1 MGFYLDREAEE
12 IIREVKMRLARQ
24 LGVPERH
31 ISASMVVKYLY
42 TQASRTWQ
50 KQESSG

>member
-1 MGFYLDREAEE
+1 MGYYLDREAEE
-12 IIREVKMRLARQ
+12 IIRKVKASLARQ

-42 TQASRTWQ
+42 AQASRTGL
-50 KQESSG
+50 KRENTV